1 MDKKKS
7 KKPSVLCVLALLTA
21 HLVLAGCAAFPAHN
35 DPTESTTHTQ
45 TGAQGQT
52 LDSQREYTDL
62 WERIRAGYGLQALDS
77 PYVARHEKWFAN
89 NPAYM
94 ERMVARAQ
102 LYLFYIVEAV
112 EKRGFP
118 AEIALLPAIESAFKP
133 HAYSRARAA
142 GLWQFIP
149 STGRHYGL
157 ERNWWYDGRRDVI
170 KATNAAL
177 DYLEKLNKD
186 FDGDWH
192 LALAAYNAGETRVM
206 RARRDNRKRGKP
218 TGYQHLRQ
226 LKPETR
232 NYVPKL
238 LAMANIVADP
248 AKYGLELATIPN
260 EPHFTVVDIGSQID
274 LGVLAK
280 QAKVPIGDLY
290 DINPGFKRWATAP
303 KGPFHLL
310 VPLDN
315 EEAILAALESLPIE
329 QRVRWK
335 RHKVRRGDTLSH
347 IARRYGVSVTA
358 VKKSNGIRGTRIR
371 AGQNLMIPVSSR
383 KISTRVANVTK
394 PVKRTRKPAAPPPG
408 RVVVVHKVKSGDTL
422 WSIARQYDVYISQL
436 TRWNLISRRSILRLG
451 QQLKIWVEPGRAP
464 AVSVGSTLPS
474 G

>member
-21 HLVLAGCAAFPAHN
+21 HLVLAGCAAFPTHN
-35 DPTESTTHTQ
+35 DPTESATHTL
-45 TGAQGQT
+45 TGVQGQAP
-52 LDSQREYTDL
+52 DSQQEYADL
-62 WERIRAGYGLQALDS
+62 WDRIRAGYGLPDLDS

-94 ERMVARAQ
+94 ERMVARAR
-102 LYLFYIVEAV
+102 LYLFYIVEEV

-118 AEIALLPAIESAFKP
+118 TEIALLPAIESAFKP

-192 LALAAYNAGETRVM
+192 LALAAYNAGENRVM

-218 TGYQHLRQ
+218 TGYEHLRQ

-238 LAMANIVADP
+238 LAMARIVADP
-248 AKYGLELATIPN
+248 AKYGLELATIAN

-280 QAKVPIGDLY
+280 QADVPIGDLY

-303 KGPFHLL
+303 DGPFDLL
-310 VPLDN
+310 VPMDT
-315 EEAILAALESLPIE
+315 EQTILAALESLPIE

-335 RHKVRRGDTLSH
+335 RHKVRRGDTLSQ
-347 IARRYGVSVTA
+347 IAMRYRVSVAA
-358 VKKSNGIRGTRIR
+358 VKKTNGIRGTRIR
-371 AGQNLMIPVSSR
+371 AGQDLMIPVSSR

-394 PVKRTRKPAAPPPG
+394 PVKRTRQPAAPPAG

-422 WSIARQYDVYISQL
+422 WSIARQYNVYISQL

-451 QQLKIWVEPGRAP
+451 QQLKIWVEPGGAP
-464 AVSVGSTLPS
+464 AVSLGSALPS